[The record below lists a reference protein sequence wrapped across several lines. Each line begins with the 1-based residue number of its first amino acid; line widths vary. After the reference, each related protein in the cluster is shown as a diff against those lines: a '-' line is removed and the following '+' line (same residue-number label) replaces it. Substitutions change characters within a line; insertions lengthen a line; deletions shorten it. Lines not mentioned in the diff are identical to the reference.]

1 MGLQSAMQTALTG
14 LQAAE
19 TTIDVVGNNVAN
31 SGTTGFKESD
41 VLFATQFLQTQSI
54 GSTPSADRGGTNPRQ
69 IGLGVKVAAINPNFS
84 QGTIE
89 ISANPLDVA
98 IQGDGFLIVQGS
110 QGNLYTRNGQIQTNS
125 SNELVTVT
133 GNRVLGY
140 TVDEDFNIV
149 ESGEPVALSVPL
161 GGSPVTQPT
170 QNAFFQ
176 GVLTPLA
183 DEGTIASIISSEVM
197 GDDSYAF
204 PILDSTGG
212 AFNSG
217 DFQAVTAPDISGFSA
232 ATPAAATA
240 LTAGDYRYR
249 VTWYTDNGAGDLL
262 ESPPSGIISVPA
274 VAAGDEVQLGNL
286 PVDGSA
292 TPIWEGRRMYRS
304 IDGGA
309 FQLVG
314 SIADVTTATFNDS
327 SAAVGATL
335 DTTTLDQGNYS
346 YYVTFVNG
354 SDTSQESRPTARIGA
369 IASGVEGRI
378 RIDNLPQPTAPF
390 TQIRIYRNLA
400 SNTSAYH
407 LVDTVDAGVTTY
419 IDDAPDSTISPNQQI
434 DLMGVKAN
442 SGTFLTN
449 VVLRD
454 GDTYSSPFQE
464 GVLSF
469 AGRRGGRTLDAKEL
483 NISSATTVQDL
494 IDFMEQS
501 FGIIST
507 PETALL
513 AAAGGQINGGVMSFT
528 ANAGEQNSLGV
539 ALSSLTLTP
548 TGDTAPAPIS
558 VSFTETQDENG
569 AGSTTDFVV
578 FDSLGTPV
586 NVRITTVLEE
596 KADSFTRYRWFATSG
611 DNEPLTGV
619 STAVGTGTITFD
631 GNGLIQGSPV
641 TSISVDRNQSAS
653 ESPLE
658 FNLDFS
664 QVSGLALQNS
674 LGESTSSMSMTRQD
688 GFPPGTLSS
697 FTITESGLIRGIF
710 SNGAERP
717 LGQIRMARFANN
729 GGLQQV
735 GENLFAQG
743 VNSGEAVSGNP
754 GESGIG
760 TLTAGALE
768 LSNTDIGQNLIEL
781 ILASTQY
788 RGGARVITTAQ
799 QLLDELLSL
808 RR

>member
-1 MGLQSAMQTALTG
+1 MGLQSAMTTALTG

-54 GSTPSADRGGTNPRQ
+54 GSAPSAERGGTNPRQ

-98 IQGDGFLIVQGS
+98 IQGDGFLIVQGP
-110 QGNLYTRNGQIQTNS
+110 QGSLYTRNGQIQTNS
-125 SNELVTVT
+125 ANELVTVT
-133 GNRVLGY
+133 GNRLLGY
-140 TVDEDFNIV
+140 AVDEDFNIV
-149 ESGEPVALSVPL
+149 ESGDPVPLIVPL
-161 GGSPVTQPT
+161 GGAPVTQAT
-170 QNAFFQ
+170 QNAYFE
-176 GVLTPLA
+176 GVLSSGA
-183 DEGTIASIISSEVM
+183 AVGTVPSIISSEVL
-197 GDDSYAF
+197 GDQTYAF
-204 PILDSTGG
+204 PTTDSLGG

-217 DFQAVTAPDISGFSA
+217 DFQAVVAPDISGFTA
-232 ATPAAATA
+232 ATPNTGTLA
-240 LTAGDYRYR
+240 AGDYRYR
-249 VTWYTDNGAGDLL
+249 VTWYVDNGAGDLL
-262 ESPPSGIISVPA
+262 ESPASGIISVPG

-286 PVDGSA
+286 PVDGSPS
-292 TPIWEGRRMYRS
+292 PIWDGRNIYRS
-304 IDGGA
+304 IDGST
-309 FQLVG
+309 FQLIG
-314 SIADVTTATFNDS
+314 SIADVTTATFNDTG
-327 SAAVGATL
+327 AAVPGAAL
-335 DTTTLDQGNYS
+335 DTTSLDQGNFS

-354 SDTSQESRPTARIGA
+354 SDTTQESRPSARIGA
-369 IASGVEGRI
+369 IASGVDGRI

-400 SNTSAYH
+400 GNSSEFH
-407 LVDTVDAGVTTY
+407 LVDTVDAGITTY
-419 IDDAPDSTISPNQQI
+419 IDNAPDAAISSNQQI

-442 SGTFLTN
+442 SGTFLTD

-454 GDTYSSPFQE
+454 GDTYSTPFQE

-469 AGRRGGRTLDAKEL
+469 TGKRGVGTLDAKQL
-483 NISSATTVQDL
+483 TITSATTVQDL

-501 FGIIST
+501 FGIITSPDT
-507 PETALL
+507 PLL
-513 AAAGGQINGGVMSFT
+513 ASAGGQINDGVIAFT
-528 ANAGEQNSLGV
+528 SNAGEENALGV
-539 ALSSLTLTP
+539 SLSALTITP
-548 TGDTAPAPIS
+548 TGGTSPLPIGI
-558 VSFTETQDENG
+558 SFTETQDENG
-569 AGSTTDFVV
+569 QGSTSDFVAY
-578 FDSLGTPV
+578 DSLGTPI
-586 NVRITTVLEE
+586 NVRITTVMEE
-596 KADSFTRYRWFATSG
+596 KTDTYTAYRWFATSG

-631 GNGLIQGSPV
+631 GNGLIQGSPIA
-641 TSISVDRNQSAS
+641 TISIERNQSAS

-658 FNLDFS
+658 LNLDFS
-664 QVSGLALQNS
+664 RVSGLDSRDGARLPI
-674 LGESTSSMSMTRQD
+674 TTMVMTRQD
-688 GFPPGTLSS
+688 GFAPGTLSS
-697 FTITESGLIRGIF
+697 FTITESGLISGTF
-710 SNGAERP
+710 SNGAVRP